1 MVKVVSIKFKDGG
14 KVYYFDPLDISFEKG
29 DGVVVETAKGQEFAI
44 VYAPVSEVEESQV
57 VLPLRPVVRKA
68 TEADLKQVKLLE
80 EKRVEAIKTAREKI
94 AERGLNMKPIGCEF
108 AFDGSKVTI
117 YFTAP
122 ERVDFRELIRDL
134 SSAFH
139 MRIELRQINI
149 REEIKLLGG
158 YGPCGRE
165 CCCVRTFGDFSKVSV
180 KMAKSQGLSLNP
192 EKISGLCGRL
202 MCCLAYENDY
212 YAEACK
218 CVPKIGSTAESTEGV
233 GTVINVNMLNMTVK
247 LRIENGEAVTFRE
260 FPVDKIRFKRGNVVM
275 GNLDLTEDKKEEEA
289 DEEQTTAL
297 SVQSDTER
305 RQGGKKPAGEKR
317 QGSPKNYNREKGQSG
332 NRGKGER
339 QGKPQ
344 GERQRQNNNRGGRQ
358 NNNPREENQNAEGGA
373 SDEGAASNPTGQ
385 NGKKYFKRRKH
396 NDKPKN
402 NA

>member
-1 MVKVVSIKFKDGG
+1 MVKIVCVKFKGNN
-14 KVYYFDPLDISFEKG
+14 KPYYFAPSAENYTAG
-29 DGVVVETAKGQEFAI
+29 EGVIVETAKGLEYATVAEPVKEVDESEI
-44 VYAPVSEVEESQV
+44 VP
-57 VLPLRPVVRKA
+57 PLMPVVRKA
-68 TEADLKQVKLLE
+68 DASDMEQLKKNQEMKPQAM
-80 EKRVEAIKTAREKI
+80 RTAREKI
-94 AERGLNMKPIGCEF
+94 EARGLGMDLVDCDF
-108 AFDGSKVTI
+108 SFDGGKVTF
-117 YFTAP
+117 YFTA
-122 ERVDFRELIRDL
+122 ESRVDFRELIRDL
-134 SSAFH
+134 SAAFH